1 MAQAKRDNGD
11 GNIRKR
17 ANKSWEGSILV
28 PGGNRVY
35 VYGKSKAEVKER
47 IKEALKQANVNI
59 NLTNP
64 EMTVKDWLTE
74 WLDLYRSSVKR
85 GSKAQCETIVALH
98 LIPRIGNIVL
108 KNLTPIEVQRLV
120 VAPLTKIRSPKT
132 VHNIHGV
139 LHKALDQAVT
149 LRYIATNPA
158 NGCDLPRISK
168 KETIK
173 PLDKPDLKRLLAVL
187 NGDPEEYLFKVAL
200 VTGLRS
206 GELIGLTWDCVDFD
220 NGIIRI
226 VQQMTSP
233 RKPGE
238 DYEIEETKSSNY
250 RILSPAPITFEWLK
264 QQQAKQATEKQL
276 LEKAWSSGRYKDLV
290 FTMVDGRHYTQSWV
304 YKMFQ
309 RVLKN
314 AGLGHFRVH
323 DLRHTYVVDAL
334 RAGDDVKTVQ
344 ASAGHYSAAFTL
356 DRYAHVTASM
366 QRESAA
372 RMQSFLDSL

>member
-1 MAQAKRDNGD
+1 MAKRRDNGD

-17 ANKSWEGSILV
+17 TNNTWEGRV
-28 PGGNRVY
+28 FVAGCKRVY
-35 VYGKSKAEVKER
+35 VYGKSKAEVKLKL
-47 IKEALKQANVNI
+47 KEALAQAEI
-59 NLTNP
+59 DIKLTNP
-64 EMTVKDWLTE
+64 EITVKDWLTE
-74 WLDLYRSSVKR
+74 WLDLYRNSIKR
-85 GSKAQCETIVALH
+85 GSKAQCETIVELH
-98 LIPRIGNIVL
+98 LIPRIGNILL
-108 KNLTPIEVQRLV
+108 KYLTPMDIQRQV
-120 VAPLTKIRSPKT
+120 IAPLTKIRSPKT

-139 LHKALDQAVT
+139 LHKALEQAVI
-149 LRYIATNPA
+149 LHYITANPA
-158 NGCDLPRISK
+158 NGCDLPRIPK

-173 PLDKPDLKRLLAVL
+173 PLDKADIKRLLSKL
-187 NGDPEEYLFKVAL
+187 DGDPEEYLFKVAL

-206 GELIGLTWDCVDFD
+206 GELIGLTWDCVDFEND
-220 NGIIRI
+220 VIRI
-226 VQQMTSP
+226 THQMTSP

-238 DYEIEETKSSNY
+238 EYEIEETKSSNY
-250 RILSPAPITFEWLK
+250 RTLSPAPIVFQWLK
-264 QQQAKQATEKQL
+264 SQKTKQEKEKQTL
-276 LEKAWSSGRYKDLV
+276 GKAWNSGRYKNLV
-290 FTMVDGRHYTQSWV
+290 FTMLNGSHYTQSWV

-309 RVLKN
+309 RVLKS
-314 AGLGHFRVH
+314 AGLGHYRVH

>member
-1 MAQAKRDNGD
+1 MARAKRDNGD
-11 GNIRKR
+11 GSIRKR
-17 ANKSWEGSILV
+17 TNNTWEGQIFVAS
-28 PGGNRVY
+28 RKRY
-35 VYGKSKAEVKER
+35 VYGKSKAEVKQK
-47 IKEALKQANVNI
+47 IKEALAQAELDI
-59 NLTNP
+59 RLKNP
-64 EMTVKDWLTE
+64 EMTMKDWLTE

-85 GSKAQCETIVALH
+85 GSKAQCETIVTLH
-98 LIPRIGNIVL
+98 LIPRIGKIPL
-108 KNLTPIEVQRLV
+108 RNLTPVDVQRLV
-120 VAPLTKIRSPKT
+120 VAPLTKIRAPRT
-132 VHNIHGV
+132 VHNIYGV

-149 LRYIATNPA
+149 LHYITSNPA
-158 NGCDLPRISK
+158 NGCDLPRIPK
-168 KETIK
+168 NETIK
-173 PLDKPDLKRLLAVL
+173 PLDKPDLKRLLTAL
-187 NGDPEEYLFKVAL
+187 DGDPEEYLFKVAL

-206 GELIGLTWDCVDFD
+206 GELIGLTWDCVDFE
-220 NGIIRI
+220 NSVIRI

-250 RILSPAPITFEWLK
+250 RTLSPAPIAFEWLK
-264 QQQAKQATEKQL
+264 KQKEKQEA
-276 LEKAWSSGRYKDLV
+276 EKQKLGKLWNCGRYKNLV
-290 FTMVDGRHYTQSWV
+290 FTMVNGSHYTQSWI

-309 RVLKN
+309 RVLKS
-314 AGLGHFRVH
+314 AGLGHYRVH

-344 ASAGHYSAAFTL
+344 ASAGHFSAAFTL

>member
-1 MAQAKRDNGD
+1 M
-11 GNIRKR
+11 
-17 ANKSWEGSILV
+17 
-28 PGGNRVY
+28 
-35 VYGKSKAEVKER
+35 
-47 IKEALKQANVNI
+47 
-59 NLTNP
+59 
-64 EMTVKDWLTE
+64 
-74 WLDLYRSSVKR
+74 
-85 GSKAQCETIVALH
+85 IV
-98 LIPRIGNIVL
+98 
-108 KNLTPIEVQRLV
+108 Q
-120 VAPLTKIRSPKT
+120 SY
-132 VHNIHGV
+132 GV

-168 KETIK
+168 KEIIK

-187 NGDPEEYLFKVAL
+187 NGDPEEFLFKVAL

-264 QQQAKQATEKQL
+264 QQQAKQASEKQL

-290 FTMVDGRHYTQSWV
+290 FTMVDGRHYKFLICSNTKSSLTYRETLISRQARFFSVSGKHISCWI
-304 YKMFQ
+304 KS
-309 RVLKN
+309 VL
-314 AGLGHFRVH
+314 R
-323 DLRHTYVVDAL
+323 
-334 RAGDDVKTVQ
+334 
-344 ASAGHYSAAFTL
+344 
-356 DRYAHVTASM
+356 M
-366 QRESAA
+366 QR
-372 RMQSFLDSL
+372 F

>member
-1 MAQAKRDNGD
+1 MARAKRDNGD
-11 GNIRKR
+11 GSIRKR
-17 ANKSWEGSILV
+17 TNNTWEGQIFVANKKQ
-28 PGGNRVY
+28 Y
-35 VYGKSKAEVKER
+35 VYGKSKPDVKQK
-47 IKEALKQANVNI
+47 IKYLIAQSEIDANLI
-59 NLTNP
+59 NP
-64 EMTVKDWLTE
+64 DITVKDWLTE

-85 GSKAQCETIVALH
+85 GSKAQCETIVTLH
-98 LIPRIGNIVL
+98 LIPRIGNIAL
-108 KNLTPIEVQRLV
+108 RSLTPIDVQRLV
-120 VAPLTKIRSPKT
+120 VAPLTRIRSPKT
-132 VHNIHGV
+132 VHNIYGV
-139 LHKALDQAVT
+139 LHKALAQAVT
-149 LRYIATNPA
+149 LRYISTNPA
-158 NGCDLPRISK
+158 NGCDLPRIPR

-173 PLDKPDLKRLLAVL
+173 PLDKPDLKRLLAAL
-187 NGDPEEYLFKVAL
+187 NGDPEEYLFKIAL

-206 GELIGLTWDCVDFD
+206 GELIGLTWDCIDFE
-220 NGIIRI
+220 NGVIRI
-226 VQQMTSP
+226 VHQMTSP

-250 RILSPAPITFEWLK
+250 RTLSPAPIAFEWLK
-264 QQQAKQATEKQL
+264 LQQVKQEREKKAL
-276 LEKAWSSGRYKDLV
+276 GKAWNCGRYKNLV
-290 FTMVDGRHYTQSWV
+290 FTMLDGSHYTQSWV

-309 RVLKN
+309 RVLKS
-314 AGLGHFRVH
+314 AGLGHYRVH

>member
-1 MAQAKRDNGD
+1 MAKRRDNGD

-17 ANKSWEGSILV
+17 TNNTWEGRILV
-28 PGGNRVY
+28 TGNKRVY
-35 VYGKSKAEVKER
+35 VYGKSKAEVKLKL
-47 IKEALKQANVNI
+47 KEALAQAEI
-59 NLTNP
+59 DIKLKNP
-64 EMTVKDWLTE
+64 EITVKDWLTE

-85 GSKAQCETIVALH
+85 GSKAQCETIVELH
-98 LIPRIGNIVL
+98 LIPRIGSILL
-108 KNLTPIEVQRLV
+108 KDLTPMDIQRQV
-120 VAPLTKIRSPKT
+120 IAPLTKIRSPKT
-132 VHNIHGV
+132 IHNIHGV
-139 LHKALDQAVT
+139 LHKALEQAVM
-149 LRYIATNPA
+149 LHYITTNPA
-158 NGCDLPRISK
+158 NGCDLPRIPK

-173 PLDKPDLKRLLAVL
+173 PLDKADIKCLLSKL
-187 NGDPEEYLFKVAL
+187 DGDPEEYLFKVAL

-206 GELIGLTWDCVDFD
+206 GELIGLTWDCVDFE
-220 NGIIRI
+220 NSVIRI
-226 VQQMTSP
+226 THQMTSP

-238 DYEIEETKSSNY
+238 EYEIEETKSSNY
-250 RILSPAPITFEWLK
+250 RMLSPAPIVFQWLK
-264 QQQAKQATEKQL
+264 SQKAKQEKEKL
-276 LEKAWSSGRYKDLV
+276 TLGKAWNSGRYKNLV
-290 FTMVDGRHYTQSWV
+290 FTMLNGSHYTQSWV

-309 RVLKN
+309 RVLKS
-314 AGLGHFRVH
+314 AGLGHYRVH

>member
-1 MAQAKRDNGD
+1 MAKRRDNGD

-17 ANKSWEGSILV
+17 TNNTWEGRILV
-28 PGGNRVY
+28 TGNKRVY
-35 VYGKSKAEVKER
+35 VYGKSKAEVKLKL
-47 IKEALKQANVNI
+47 KEALAQAEI
-59 NLTNP
+59 DIKLKNP
-64 EMTVKDWLTE
+64 EITVKDWLTE

-85 GSKAQCETIVALH
+85 GSKAQCETIVELH
-98 LIPRIGNIVL
+98 LIPRIGSILL
-108 KNLTPIEVQRLV
+108 KDLTPMDIQRQV
-120 VAPLTKIRSPKT
+120 IAPLTKIRSPKT
-132 VHNIHGV
+132 IHNIHGV
-139 LHKALDQAVT
+139 LHKALEQAVM
-149 LRYIATNPA
+149 LHYITTNPA
-158 NGCDLPRISK
+158 NGCDLPRIPK

-173 PLDKPDLKRLLAVL
+173 PLDKADIKCLLSKL
-187 NGDPEEYLFKVAL
+187 DGDPEEYLFKVAL

-206 GELIGLTWDCVDFD
+206 GELIGLTWDCVDFE
-220 NGIIRI
+220 NSVIRI
-226 VQQMTSP
+226 THQMTSP

-238 DYEIEETKSSNY
+238 EYEIEETKSSNY
-250 RILSPAPITFEWLK
+250 RTLSPAPIAFQWLK
-264 QQQAKQATEKQL
+264 LQKAKQEKEKQTL
-276 LEKAWSSGRYKDLV
+276 GKAWNSGRYKNLV
-290 FTMVDGRHYTQSWV
+290 FTMLNGSHYTQSWV

-309 RVLKN
+309 RVLKS
-314 AGLGHFRVH
+314 AGLGHYRVH

>member
-1 MAQAKRDNGD
+1 MAKRRDNGD

-17 ANKSWEGSILV
+17 TNNTWEGRILV
-28 PGGNRVY
+28 TGNKRVY
-35 VYGKSKAEVKER
+35 VYGKSKAEVKLKL
-47 IKEALKQANVNI
+47 KEALAQAEI
-59 NLTNP
+59 DIKLKNP
-64 EMTVKDWLTE
+64 EITVKDWLTE

-85 GSKAQCETIVALH
+85 GSKAQCETIVELN
-98 LIPRIGNIVL
+98 LIPRIGSILL
-108 KNLTPIEVQRLV
+108 KDLTPMDIQRQV
-120 VAPLTKIRSPKT
+120 IAPLTKIRSPKT
-132 VHNIHGV
+132 IHNIHGV
-139 LHKALDQAVT
+139 LHKALEQAVM
-149 LRYIATNPA
+149 LHYITTNPA
-158 NGCDLPRISK
+158 NGCDLPRIPK

-173 PLDKPDLKRLLAVL
+173 PLDKADIKCLLSKL
-187 NGDPEEYLFKVAL
+187 DGDPEEYLFKVAL

-206 GELIGLTWDCVDFD
+206 GELIGLTWDCIDFE
-220 NGIIRI
+220 NSVIRI
-226 VQQMTSP
+226 THQMTSP

-238 DYEIEETKSSNY
+238 EYEIEETKSSNY
-250 RILSPAPITFEWLK
+250 RTLSPAPIVFQWLK
-264 QQQAKQATEKQL
+264 SQKAKQEKEKQTL
-276 LEKAWSSGRYKDLV
+276 GKAWNSGRYKNLV
-290 FTMVDGRHYTQSWV
+290 FTMLDGSHYTQSWV

-309 RVLKN
+309 RVLKS
-314 AGLGHFRVH
+314 AGLGHYRVH